1 MAFYSPS
8 SSLGGYN
15 NQKSPER
22 APPIDLTLL
31 HNASTVLEEQFAKDS
46 QAIPEL
52 GEILP
57 NGQASSSY
65 SIFPDDVRVPFQK
78 RKLVGIPEA
87 LFQYYSN
94 TSVNSHMGLI
104 PEIERVWISIDHKL
118 FLWDYNDSSQEISSF
133 VDQPYV
139 ITHVG
144 LVKPKKGLF
153 IEEISHL
160 LVICTPVSVLL
171 IALSF
176 STVSGTSTRFRKE
189 VKLYATDLTISTEV
203 EMTSVAGTVDGR
215 IFMCGSQDG
224 SLYELHY
231 QENEGWFGK
240 RIQLVNHSVGGMSSL
255 LPRFTSTS
263 AEDRI
268 ISVIAD
274 SERECLYTLT
284 EKNVVSLYKP
294 TSEKSVQH
302 IQTLSNL
309 YKAAQDRCPGSPA
322 ITPQTFQIV
331 SLHPI
336 SLLESRSGVQLLAI
350 TTNGVRLYFSPGLS
364 YGGSMQTLGMRTLQ
378 LSHVRLPPSNLI
390 HPDEQE
396 NLHRP
401 APTIPFGAV
410 QGQPPRQLRPYI
422 VSAIDSSC
430 YVDGLTVAAQPGDVD
445 TVDYLL
451 CLSPDLTRIGSLDQ
465 LNLPQPAP
473 QPTYSMYSS
482 QNVSS
487 RPPMTEYATLL
498 SIPGRTWAMAPVP
511 QTPIAADVAGINVLN
526 ELGAQ
531 VSEHP
536 RQFMILTN
544 VGVTFLVK
552 RRSLDYLK
560 AVIEELQSE
569 GNVQPIIEFRDSFGR
584 NQTCAMLLALASG
597 NIFLEGSDPASNTI
611 NLGNSDLAAVAKQAF
626 YDFGEKPIW
635 SERTVYGKSEHQGT
649 AIFSGRREGLALYF
663 SRLVRPI
670 WKIKLV
676 VAGPTN
682 LQLAV
687 QEARLITIQKNL
699 YALKD
704 LLDKNPHL
712 FHSSPGD
719 SAASRAPAMEQEA
732 WKAEQASIAQL
743 LSLLTRTIEALSF
756 VLLLNDYHFADI
768 MTKCDVEIQ
777 KLVSSLTFEDLIT
790 TQNGLAVSRALVNV
804 IIDQQIG
811 QQISVDTISEVL
823 QNRCGS
829 FCSTDDVMLYKAKE
843 NIRKAVETS
852 SVAEKQNWLS
862 ESLRLYTK
870 GARILDFE
878 KLREI
883 CGDFQLLKYAK
894 GAIDLPLVCARV
906 FDPDNI
912 GMDYW
917 RSSANS
923 DGRPRSAF
931 ERRMQCYE
939 LILDS
944 LSVFEQQG
952 NEPSTVQNAHSAEEH
967 ETVKD
972 YAYQLSFSSDDE
984 MFHSTLY
991 DWLISR
997 HLADD
1002 LLEIRPPF
1010 LETHLKREPLSAE
1023 KYQLLWQF
1031 YVKDGQPLRAAEVLL
1046 ALAESTEFQL
1056 QLDNRLEYLTLA
1068 VGNAK
1073 SHPVSAGGRHE
1084 TAIAFLTDLEEK
1096 LEVAQ
1101 VQLEMYST
1109 LLPHVNDASE
1119 VGVKINALASRLYTM
1134 SELYQDYAIPFD
1146 LPILKLICL
1155 HVAEHRDEVM
1165 LRQVWNQI
1173 FDQVVEEESDPVA
1186 QADQL
1191 SATLEKLGRRFYPS
1205 IFAFPLQ
1212 LVTDLLIRFSL
1223 ERKEVLQSGWAPRVL
1238 ARAGIPYVEIWD
1250 ALHDMYES
1258 HIPPF
1263 NAQANVQAIS
1273 SDIAT
1278 LFTDWVEEVKRPT
1291 SSISRGEFPVSRI
1304 DLAVDQYMAELHAD
1318 RIETKSKYEA
1328 VKRQLRREW

>member
-65 SIFPDDVRVPFQK
+65 SVFPDDIRVPFQK

-87 LFQYYSN
+87 LFQYYSS

-118 FLWDYNDSSQEISSF
+118 FLWDYNDSQEISSF

-160 LVICTPVSVLL
+160 LVILP
-171 IALSF
+171 
-176 STVSGTSTRFRKE
+176 GTSTQFRKE

-215 IFMCGSQDG
+215 IFM
-224 SLYELHY
+224 Y
-231 QENEGWFGK
+231 
-240 RIQLVNHSVGGMSSL
+240 RIV
-255 LPRFTSTS
+255 
-263 AEDRI
+263 
-268 ISVIAD
+268 SVIAD

-284 EKNVVSLYKP
+284 EKNVISLFKP

-396 NLHRP
+396 NPHRP
-401 APTIPFGAV
+401 APAIPFGAV
-410 QGQPPRQLRPYI
+410 QGQPPRQSRPYI

-465 LNLPQPAP
+465 LNLPQPPP

-526 ELGAQ
+526 ELGTQ

-597 NIFLEGSDPASNTI
+597 NIFLDGSDPASNTI
-611 NLGNSDLAAVAKQAF
+611 SLGNADLAAVAKQAF

-663 SRLVRPI
+663 SRLVKPI

-790 TQNGLAVSRALVNV
+790 TQNGLA
-804 IIDQQIG
+804 
-811 QQISVDTISEVL
+811 
-823 QNRCGS
+823 
-829 FCSTDDVMLYKAKE
+829 
-843 NIRKAVETS
+843 
-852 SVAEKQNWLS
+852 
-862 ESLRLYTK
+862 
-870 GARILDFE
+870 
-878 KLREI
+878 
-883 CGDFQLLKYAK
+883 
-894 GAIDLPLVCARV
+894 
-906 FDPDNI
+906 
-912 GMDYW
+912 
-917 RSSANS
+917 
-923 DGRPRSAF
+923 
-931 ERRMQCYE
+931 
-939 LILDS
+939 
-944 LSVFEQQG
+944 
-952 NEPSTVQNAHSAEEH
+952 
-967 ETVKD
+967 
-972 YAYQLSFSSDDE
+972 
-984 MFHSTLY
+984 
-991 DWLISR
+991 
-997 HLADD
+997 
-1002 LLEIRPPF
+1002 IRPPF

-1146 LPILKLICL
+1146 LPILKLICV

-1173 FDQVVEEESDPVA
+1173 FDQVVEEESDPIA

-1205 IFAFPLQ
+1205 VFAFPLQ

-1223 ERKEVLQSGWAPRVL
+1223 DRKEVLQSGWAPRVL

-1304 DLAVDQYMAELHAD
+1304 DFAIDQYMAELHAD

>member
-1 MAFYSPS
+1 
-8 SSLGGYN
+8 
-15 NQKSPER
+15 
-22 APPIDLTLL
+22 IDLLL
-31 HNASTVLEEQFAKDS
+31 LQNAGKVLEEQFTKDS

-52 GEILP
+52 GETLP
-57 NGQASSSY
+57 SGQASSSY

-78 RKLVGIPEA
+78 RKLIGIPEA
-87 LFQYYSN
+87 LFQYYSSA
-94 TSVNSHMGLI
+94 SVNSHMGLL

-118 FLWDYNDSSQEISSF
+118 FLWDYNDSQEISSF

-171 IALSF
+171 IALAF
-176 STVSGTSTRFRKE
+176 STVPGTSTRMRKE

-203 EMTSVAGTVDGR
+203 EMTSVAGTSDGR

-224 SLYELHY
+224 NLYELHY

-240 RIQLVNHSVGGMSSL
+240 RIQMVNHSVGGMSSL

-263 AEDRI
+263 SEDRI
-268 ISVIAD
+268 IAVIAD
-274 SERECLYTLT
+274 HERECLYTLT
-284 EKNVVSLYKP
+284 EKNVISLYKP
-294 TSEKSVQH
+294 TSDKTVQH

-322 ITPQTFQIV
+322 ITPQTFQII

-350 TTNGVRLYFSPGLS
+350 TTNGVRLYFSSGPT
-364 YGGSMQTLGMRTLQ
+364 YGGSMQTLGARTLQ
-378 LSHVRLPPSNLI
+378 FSHVRLPPSNLI

-396 NLHRP
+396 NPHRP
-401 APTIPFGAV
+401 PPSINPFGSV
-410 QGQPPRQLRPYI
+410 QAQLPRQSRPYN
-422 VSAIDSSC
+422 VSTIDNSC
-430 YVDGLTVAAQPGDVD
+430 YVDGLTVSAQPGDVD

-465 LNLPQPAP
+465 LNLPQPIP
-473 QPTYSMYSS
+473 QPAYSIYGG
-482 QNVSS
+482 QNVST
-487 RPPMTEYATLL
+487 RPPLTEYATLL

-511 QTPIAADVAGINVLN
+511 QKPLATDVAGVSVLN
-526 ELGAQ
+526 ELATQ
-531 VSEHP
+531 VSEP
-536 RQFMILTN
+536 SRQFMILTN
-544 VGVTFLVK
+544 VGITFLVK
-552 RRSLDYLK
+552 RRALDYLK

-597 NIFLEGSDPASNTI
+597 NVFLDGSDSAMGLVS
-611 NLGNSDLAAVAKQAF
+611 LGTSDLAIVAKQAF

-663 SRLVRPI
+663 SRLVRPL
-670 WKIKLV
+670 WKAKLV
-676 VAGPTN
+676 VAGPSN
-682 LQLAV
+682 LQLTI

-712 FHSSPGD
+712 FHSSAGD
-719 SAASRAPAMEQEA
+719 STASRAPTMEQEA
-732 WKAEQASIAQL
+732 WKAEQASISQL

-756 VLLLNDYHFADI
+756 VLLLNDYHFGDI
-768 MTKCDVEIQ
+768 ITKCDVEIQ
-777 KLVSSLTFEDLIT
+777 KLVSLLTFEDLIT
-790 TQNGLAVSRALVNV
+790 TQNGLTVSRALVNV

-811 QQISVDTISEVL
+811 QQISVDTISEIL

-852 SVAEKQNWLS
+852 NVAEKQNWLS

-870 GARILDFE
+870 GVRILDLE

-883 CGDFQLLKYAK
+883 CGDFQLLNYAK
-894 GAIDLPLVCARV
+894 GAIDLPLVCAPV

-912 GMDYW
+912 GLDYW
-917 RSSANS
+917 RSGANS
-923 DGRPRSAF
+923 DGPSRTAF
-931 ERRMQCYE
+931 ERRLQCYE

-944 LSVFEQQG
+944 LSVFEQRTDDP
-952 NEPSTVQNAHSAEEH
+952 NSVKTPLATEEY
-967 ETVKD
+967 EAVKD
-972 YAYQLSFSSDDE
+972 HAYKLSFSSNDE

-997 HLADD
+997 QLADD
-1002 LLEIRPPF
+1002 LLELRPPF
-1010 LETHLKREPLSAE
+1010 LEAHLKREPVSAE
-1023 KYQLLWQF
+1023 KFQLLWQF

-1046 ALAESTEFQL
+1046 ALAESTQFQL
-1056 QLDNRLEYLTLA
+1056 QLDSRLEYLTLA

-1109 LLPHVNDASE
+1109 LLPHINDAPE
-1119 VGVKINALASRLYTM
+1119 VGARINALSSRLYTM

-1146 LPILKLICL
+1146 LPMLKLICL
-1155 HVAEHRDEVM
+1155 HVAEHQDEVM
-1165 LRQVWNQI
+1165 LQQVWNQI
-1173 FDQVVEEESDPVA
+1173 FDQGLFALVIEQESDPLA
-1186 QADQL
+1186 QADRL
-1191 SATLEKLGRRFYPS
+1191 AGILERLGRRFYPS
-1205 IFAFPLQ
+1205 VFAFPLH
-1212 LVTDLLIRFSL
+1212 LVTDLFVRFSL
-1223 ERKEVLQSGWAPRVL
+1223 ERKGVLESGWVPRTLV
-1238 ARAGIPYVEIWD
+1238 RAGIPYVEIWD
-1250 ALHDMYES
+1250 ALHEMYES

-1273 SDIAT
+1273 SDMAT
-1278 LFTDWVEEVKRPT
+1278 LFTDWLEEVKRPN
-1291 SSISRGEFPVSRI
+1291 SSVGRSEFPVTRI
-1304 DLAVDQYMAELHAD
+1304 DFAIDQYIAELHAD
-1318 RIETKSKYEA
+1318 RVETKAKYEN
-1328 VKRQLRREW
+1328 VKRQLRRDW